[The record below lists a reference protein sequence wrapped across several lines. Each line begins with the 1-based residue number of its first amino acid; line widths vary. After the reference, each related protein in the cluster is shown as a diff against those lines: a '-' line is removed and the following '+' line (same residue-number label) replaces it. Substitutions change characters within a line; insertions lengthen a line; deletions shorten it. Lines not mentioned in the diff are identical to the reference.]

1 MKNIYLDIDGVIL
14 TRQGKPALH
23 AEEFIEYI
31 TTHFQV
37 FWLTTHCK
45 GNPKT
50 AVQYLSKHFGSQTLE
65 HLSKI
70 QPTVWKTLKTE
81 AIDFKSDFFWLEDQP
96 FSSEIKVLELHSAL
110 PNLITI
116 DLTQHFNILQH
127 LKFILKNG

>member
-1 MKNIYLDIDGVIL
+1 MKNLYLDIDGVIL
-14 TRQGKPALH
+14 TRQGKPARH
-23 AEEFIEYI
+23 AEEFIEFI

-45 GNPKT
+45 GNAQT

-96 FSSEIKVLELHSAL
+96 FASEIKVLELHSAL

-116 DLTQHFNILQH
+116 DLNQHSNILQH

>member
-1 MKNIYLDIDGVIL
+1 MKNLYLDIDGVIL

-23 AEEFIEYI
+23 AEEFIEFI

-37 FWLTTHCK
+37 FWLTNHCK

-50 AVQYLSKHFGSQTLE
+50 AVQYLSKHFGSQTIE

-70 QPTVWKTLKTE
+70 QPTVWDTLKTE
-81 AIDFKSDFFWLEDQP
+81 AIDFQSDFFWLEDQP
-96 FSSEIKVLELHSAL
+96 FSSEIKVFELHSAL
-110 PNLITI
+110 PKLINI
-116 DLTQHFNILQH
+116 DLTQHPNKLQH

>member
-45 GNPKT
+45 GKPQT
-50 AVQYLSKHFGSQTLE
+50 AVQYLSTHFGSQTLE

-70 QPTVWKTLKTE
+70 QPTVWDTLKTE
-81 AIDFKSDFFWLEDQP
+81 AIDFQSDFFWLEDQP
-96 FSSEIKVLELHSAL
+96 FSSEIKILELHSAL
-110 PNLITI
+110 PNLINVDLQHI
-116 DLTQHFNILQH
+116 DELQH
-127 LKFILKNG
+127 LKFILENG